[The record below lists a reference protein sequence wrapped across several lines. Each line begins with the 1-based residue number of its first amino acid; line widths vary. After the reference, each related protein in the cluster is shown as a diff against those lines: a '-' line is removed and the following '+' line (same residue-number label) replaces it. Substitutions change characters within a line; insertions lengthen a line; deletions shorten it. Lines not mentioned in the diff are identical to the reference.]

1 MVFNLTA
8 FFIIKTCDFCDKA
21 FIEEKM
27 SSNKFRRAYSLRI
40 PRSPKP
46 APFLD
51 SSGFYDRLDETETQD
66 EYQGQNEGRKH
77 NNSFSWE
84 IPLITEAP
92 KLHYCRK
99 KWSSKSLR
107 LPKTRLSDAQPPTSQ
122 PEKVMQMDDD
132 TYDDSYQESER
143 PSSSEGRRSSDDSE
157 SHKETENEGQGQK
170 SKKMK
175 QYKKTIDRAFR
186 RGWDTF
192 ISNIYTISLTRTSQD
207 APHLIKAC

>member
-1 MVFNLTA
+1 
-8 FFIIKTCDFCDKA
+8 
-21 FIEEKM
+21 M

-46 APFLD
+46 PAFLD

-132 TYDDSYQESER
+132 TYDDSNQESER

>member
-1 MVFNLTA
+1 
-8 FFIIKTCDFCDKA
+8 
-21 FIEEKM
+21 M

-46 APFLD
+46 AAFVD
-51 SSGFYDRLDETETQD
+51 SSGFYDRLHETEVAQD
-66 EYQGQNEGRKH
+66 EYHGQNEALRKKD
-77 NNSFSWE
+77 NFSWE
-84 IPLITEAP
+84 IPLITEPP
-92 KLHYCRK
+92 KLHYCRR

-107 LPKTRLSDAQPPTSQ
+107 LPKSRQAGAEPQTS
-122 PEKVMQMDDD
+122 ETEDVMQVNCD
-132 TYDDSYQESER
+132 TSDSYQEPEK
-143 PSSSEGRRSSDDSE
+143 PSSSEGRRLSNDSE
-157 SHKETENEGQGQK
+157 RQEIENEGQRQK

-192 ISNIYTISLTRTSQD
+192 ITNLYNMSLPRASQD

>member
-1 MVFNLTA
+1 
-8 FFIIKTCDFCDKA
+8 
-21 FIEEKM
+21 M

-40 PRSPKP
+40 PKSPKP
-46 APFLD
+46 ATFLD
-51 SSGFYDRLDETETQD
+51 PSGFYDRLDDTEFQD
-66 EYQGQNEGRKH
+66 DHQGQNEVLGNKD

-84 IPLITEAP
+84 IPLITDAP

-107 LPKTRLSDAQPPTSQ
+107 LPKSRPAEVEPPTCPTEEATQ
-122 PEKVMQMDDD
+122 VEED
-132 TYDDSYQESER
+132 TCDSIQEPER
-143 PSSSEGRRSSDDSE
+143 PSSSEGRRLSDDDE
-157 SHKETENEGQGQK
+157 SHKETENEGQRQK

-186 RGWDTF
+186 RGWVSF
-192 ISNIYTISLTRTSQD
+192 ISNIYTMSLTRTSQD

>member
-1 MVFNLTA
+1 
-8 FFIIKTCDFCDKA
+8 
-21 FIEEKM
+21 M

-46 APFLD
+46 AAFLD
-51 SSGFYDRLDETETQD
+51 SYDRLDETEAHD
-66 EYQGQNEGRKH
+66 DYQGQKEASGKKD
-77 NNSFSWE
+77 NSYSWE

-107 LPKTRLSDAQPPTSQ
+107 LPKSRQAEVEAPASQ
-122 PEKVMQMDDD
+122 PEEVTQKEHD
-132 TYDDSYQESER
+132 TYDPCHEPER
-143 PSSSEGRRSSDDSE
+143 PSSAEGRRLSSDSE
-157 SHKETENEGQGQK
+157 TQKETEDEGQKQK

-207 APHLIKAC
+207 APQLIKAC

>member
-1 MVFNLTA
+1 M
-8 FFIIKTCDFCDKA
+8 DKA
-21 FIEEKM
+21 FIEETM
-27 SSNKFRRAYSLRI
+27 PASKFRRAYSLRI

-46 APFLD
+46 AAFLD
-51 SSGFYDRLDETETQD
+51 SSGLYDRLDEAETQD
-66 EYQGQNEGRKH
+66 EYQSQNEGRKD
-77 NNSFSWE
+77 NSFSWE

-92 KLHYCRK
+92 KLHYCRR

-107 LPKTRLSDAQPPTSQ
+107 LPKTRLTDAEPSPCQS
-122 PEKVMQMDDD
+122 EKVIQMDDD
-132 TYDDSYQESER
+132 TYDSHQESER
-143 PSSSEGRRSSDDSE
+143 PSSSEGRRLSDDSE

-186 RGWDTF
+186 RGWGTF

>member
-1 MVFNLTA
+1 
-8 FFIIKTCDFCDKA
+8 
-21 FIEEKM
+21 M

-46 APFLD
+46 AAFLE
-51 SSGFYDRLDETETQD
+51 SSGFYDRLDETEPQD
-66 EYQGQNEGRKH
+66 EYQNENEGRKD

-84 IPLITEAP
+84 IPLITDAP

-107 LPKTRLSDAQPPTSQ
+107 LPKSRPADAEPPTCQ
-122 PEKVMQMDDD
+122 PEKVMQIEDD
-132 TYDDSYQESER
+132 TYDSYQESER
-143 PSSSEGRRSSDDSE
+143 PSSSEGRRLSDDSE

-186 RGWDTF
+186 RGWGTF

>member
-1 MVFNLTA
+1 
-8 FFIIKTCDFCDKA
+8 
-21 FIEEKM
+21 M
-27 SSNKFRRAYSLRI
+27 SSNKFKRAYSLRI

-46 APFLD
+46 ATFLEPC
-51 SSGFYDRLDETETQD
+51 GYYDRLDDTEFQD
-66 EYQGQNEGRKH
+66 DHQGQNEAFGNKDS
-77 NNSFSWE
+77 NSFSWE
-84 IPLITEAP
+84 IPLITDAP

-107 LPKTRLSDAQPPTSQ
+107 LPKSRPVEVEPPVCPTEEATQ
-122 PEKVMQMDDD
+122 VEED
-132 TYDDSYQESER
+132 TCDSIQEPER

-157 SHKETENEGQGQK
+157 SHKDTENEGQRQK

-186 RGWDTF
+186 RGWESF